1 MPLELS
7 SSDLSMSERIELE
20 LGVHFDTMNEIAARI
35 KGLMQEQEEAVNAE
49 MPAEL
54 KIEAGEVWKIR
65 KPNFDKEFVGMA
77 KAYALVAD
85 AAAKIAS
92 LLYQFNKINVET
104 NGTAKAIVGGKDVFA
119 AIEGATDEQVLLQL
133 LAGIAEIQKETRTI
147 TEPMR
152 YNIAGSAIIELSS
165 GDIVCEVTAN
175 KDPNGAIQRDILE
188 MLNTRRYL

>member
-65 KPNFDKEFVGMA
+65 KPNFNKEFTDMA
-77 KAYALVAD
+77 KAYAQVAD

-92 LLYQFNKINVET
+92 LLYEFNKINVET
-104 NGTAKAIVGGKDVFA
+104 NGTAKAIVGGK
-119 AIEGATDEQVLLQL
+119 VLLQL